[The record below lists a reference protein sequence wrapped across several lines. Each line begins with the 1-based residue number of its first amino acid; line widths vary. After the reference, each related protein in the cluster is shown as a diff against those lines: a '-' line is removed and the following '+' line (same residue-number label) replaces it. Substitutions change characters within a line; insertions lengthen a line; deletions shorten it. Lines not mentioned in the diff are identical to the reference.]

1 MINQLVR
8 YAPLLHRLA
17 DERGSILEV
26 GSGPDGIASYLRRPC
41 VGLEI
46 NFHGVPS
53 PYLIPVA
60 GTATH
65 LPFPDDAFDVVLI
78 MDTLEHVPP
87 ILRARCV
94 AEAARVARRMLII
107 GGPMGADAR
116 AADDRIA
123 AAYARREMPLPDWLR
138 EHLTERAPDVREVTD
153 WVEAAGWD
161 PVFEPNEGVRAHER
175 LMRFEVTRF
184 GGRITD
190 RLRHHAPKLVLPLA
204 RRRPRGAVYSWL
216 VTARPAGEGA
226 GSRSRLPTPAP
237 SS

>member
-8 YAPLLHRLA
+8 YAPLLRRLRG
-17 DERGSILEV
+17 DSGSILEV

-46 NFHGVPS
+46 NFHAEPS

-65 LPFPDDAFDVVLI
+65 LPFADRSFDLVLI

-87 ILRARCV
+87 DLRETCV
-94 AEAARVARRMLII
+94 REAGRVARREVII

-116 AADDRIA
+116 AADDALA
-123 AAYARREMPLPDWLR
+123 AHYARRGITIPDWLR
-138 EHLTERAPDVREVTD
+138 EHLTRRAPDVAEVRD
-153 WVEAAGWD
+153 WLRAAGWE
-161 PVFEPNEGVRAHER
+161 PRATPNEGVNAHLR
-175 LMRFEVTRF
+175 LMRFEVSRF

-190 RLRHHAPKLVLPLA
+190 RLRHHAPGLITPLA
-204 RRRPRGAVYSWL
+204 RRAPRGAVYSWL
-216 VTARPAGEGA
+216 ISARRPRDPAGD
-226 GSRSRLPTPAP
+226 RSPLPSA
-237 SS
+237 